1 MIPFHQRKFEGTSV
15 LRIFMMAK
23 NEWDGMEWNGLA
35 WIGLDWNG
43 MEMKWTGKE
52 MEWSG
57 MEWND
62 MA

>member
-1 MIPFHQRKFEGTSV
+1 MIPGGCCQRKFEGTSV

-23 NEWDGMEWNGLA
+23 NEWDGMD
-35 WIGLDWNG
+35 WIGLEWN
-43 MEMKWTGKE
+43 GKE

-57 MEWND
+57 SEWND